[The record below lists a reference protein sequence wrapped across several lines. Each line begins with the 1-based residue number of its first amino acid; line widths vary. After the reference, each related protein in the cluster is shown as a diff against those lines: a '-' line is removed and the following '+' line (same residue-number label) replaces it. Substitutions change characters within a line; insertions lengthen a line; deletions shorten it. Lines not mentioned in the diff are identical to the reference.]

1 MSDSLNNFVKE
12 GQDYNGIHLYDVA
25 VVIDQGDRLR
35 VNYLTVSTV
44 PWVTGETRFIPVNP
58 LAANMIKDYMQQGKE
73 VYIDK
78 DWGLSGK
85 EVIPSVIK
93 TNTSTDLNGYKKR
106 AYSFIKS
113 FINPMMAN
121 VHASTI
127 YGFITL
133 NTKFLEKGIVF
144 SETNK
149 SLKYIEIMDMS
160 SDLADANK
168 PEESDELMADL
179 EKYIEYKDVLD
190 RSNFIWNESE
200 KYILK
205 IEEINEEDFSE
216 LTVGDNIQTPLL
228 QAKKEIDQIVKEFQ
242 SKIFTLN
249 NLK

>member
-1 MSDSLNNFVKE
+1 MDNKTQNFIKE

-25 VVIDQGDRLR
+25 VVKDQGDSLR
-35 VNYLTVSTV
+35 VVYLTVSTV
-44 PWVTGETRFIPVNP
+44 PWVTGETGFIPVNP
-58 LAANMIKDYMQQGKE
+58 LSANIIREYQQQGKE
-73 VYIDK
+73 VYITK

-85 EVIPSVIK
+85 EVLPDCISV
-93 TNTSTDLNGYKKR
+93 NTSTDLDGYKKR

-133 NTKFLEKGIVF
+133 NNKFLEKGIVF

-149 SLKYIEIMDMS
+149 SLKYIEIMDAA
-160 SDLADANK
+160 SDMED
-168 PEESDELMADL
+168 PEESDALMTDL
-179 EKYIEYKDVLD
+179 EKYIEYKDTLD

-200 KYILK
+200 KYMVY
-205 IEEINEEDFSE
+205 IEEVDESDFVDLVIGEE
-216 LTVGDNIQTPLL
+216 TQTALL
-228 QAKKEIDQIVKEFQ
+228 QAKKKIDTIVKEFQ
-242 SKIFTLN
+242 HKILTLN

>member
-1 MSDSLNNFVKE
+1 MENNQNTFIKE

-25 VVIDQGDRLR
+25 VVKDQGDVLR
-35 VNYLTVSTV
+35 VDYLTVSTV
-44 PWVTGETRFIPVNP
+44 PWVTGETGFIPVNP
-58 LAANMIKDYMQQGKE
+58 LSANIIKDFQQQGKE
-73 VYIDK
+73 VYIAK

-85 EVIPSVIK
+85 EVLPDCIS
-93 TNTSTDLNGYKKR
+93 TNISTDLDGYKKR

-133 NTKFLEKGIVF
+133 NAKFLEKGIVF

-149 SLKYIEIMDMS
+149 SLKYIEIMDTA
-160 SDLADANK
+160 SDMEDPN
-168 PEESDELMADL
+168 ESDELMTDL

-200 KYILK
+200 KYMIK
-205 IEEINEEDFSE
+205 VEEVDESDFTD
-216 LTVGDNIQTPLL
+216 LTIGDQTQSALL
-228 QAKKEIDQIVKEFQ
+228 QAKKQIDTIVKEFQ
-242 SKIFTLN
+242 HKILTLN